1 LIVPAPPPHI
11 PRANERTV
19 LQKLSLTSGLPP
31 EKLYPAGKKL
41 IGNMLAKGWIR
52 KLPDGRT
59 YCKTSKGVEAMK
71 ALLPAKREAATE
83 QAMRVTKR

>member
-1 LIVPAPPPHI
+1 MPAPPPHI

-31 EKLYPAGKKL
+31 EKLAGKKL
-41 IGNMLAKGWIR
+41 IANMLAKGWIR
-52 KLPDGRT
+52 KQPDGRT

-83 QAMRVTKR
+83 QATRATKG

>member
-1 LIVPAPPPHI
+1 MPAPPPHI

-31 EKLYPAGKKL
+31 EKLAGKKL
-41 IGNMLAKGWIR
+41 ISNMLAKGWIR
-52 KLPDGRT
+52 KQPDGRT

-71 ALLPAKREAATE
+71 ALLPAKREAATD
-83 QAMRVTKR
+83 QAMRITKR